1 MQVYLLT
8 LRGGEGVLVLRSRR
22 LDVAGALGGPVLLDD
37 VADLDVKLL
46 GGGYRPQ
53 LEVVGAGGVAAALD
67 GELVVPL
74 LRQGHQALVKEAAA
88 DAQRLVLSL
97 SFS

>member
-46 GGGYRPQ
+46 GGG
-53 LEVVGAGGVAAALD
+53 
-67 GELVVPL
+67 
-74 LRQGHQALVKEAAA
+74 
-88 DAQRLVLSL
+88 
-97 SFS
+97 